1 MVRYV
6 EVLSPGMLFGGFDL
20 ETAKLGKS
28 TCRNEVIAEAFHY
41 MHIVE
46 AWGTGIPRIINR
58 CKEYGLPEPV
68 FEEFG
73 SGFKVTMFRKV
84 SNAAEKVSNTP
95 KKVSNATEK
104 VSNDFEKYRL
114 LLNKAQITEKFIANI
129 RIIFIE
135 HNNDVPFGQAN
146 VMEWLNCS
154 KSKATNVMNAMKK
167 AKIIKKVTGLGAGKY
182 VFIEL

>member
-1 MVRYV
+1 
-6 EVLSPGMLFGGFDL
+6 MLFGGLDL

-73 SGFKVTMFRKV
+73 NGFKVTMYRKV
-84 SNAAEKVSNTP
+84 SNATEKVSN
-95 KKVSNATEK
+95 AAEK